1 MDKIMYY
8 LYHIPGKK
16 IGVTRDLNNRV
27 TKQQGYFP
35 DEYEVLDH
43 SDDIDYISKREI
55 ELQQS
60 YGYKIDRVEYKNL
73 GKKMKINATE
83 MTSTFPYPLNK
94 LKGNLMDNMGKTWE
108 TVFGKFEL
116 DRETITWIVDNAKAS
131 MYDAKRSYIYNKAFF
146 EKFVNKNLK
155 QAKVNAKEAKKIVDK
170 NIQEQLEAIKA
181 ELISHSKAVGLDK
194 VYQDGKYIWEKAV
207 GSNETYQDLE
217 KPKHFHDVDR
227 QAMEGMSRFQ
237 KIRDW
242 ADERGLYDKGDTKTQ
257 FCKLME
263 EAGELGRAILKD
275 NQPEFVDAIG
285 DMVVVLTNMAML
297 GGTSIETCIDAA
309 YDEIKNRK
317 GKMVNGTFV
326 KNG

>member
-43 SDDIDYISKREI
+43 SNDIDYISKREI

-108 TVFGKFEL
+108 TVHGKFEL
-116 DRETITWIVDNAKAS
+116 DRDTINWIVDNAQTS

-155 QAKVNAKEAKKIVDK
+155 QAKVNAKEAADK
-170 NIQEQLEAIKA
+170 ALEHIEAMKA
-181 ELISHSKAVGLDK
+181 ELISHSRA
-194 VYQDGKYIWEKAV
+194 I

-217 KPKHFHDVDR
+217 NKKSTTVF
-227 QAMEGMSRFQ
+227 SRFQ
-237 KIRDW
+237 DIRDW
-242 ADERGLYDKGDTKTQ
+242 AEERGLYDKGDTKTQ

-263 EAGELGRAILKD
+263 EAGELGRAVLKD

>member
-1 MDKIMYY
+1 M
-8 LYHIPGKK
+8 L
-16 IGVTRDLNNRV
+16 R
-27 TKQQGYFP
+27 
-35 DEYEVLDH
+35 
-43 SDDIDYISKREI
+43 
-55 ELQQS
+55 
-60 YGYKIDRVEYKNL
+60 
-73 GKKMKINATE
+73 
-83 MTSTFPYPLNK
+83 K
-94 LKGNLMDNMGKTWE
+94 LLIKH
-108 TVFGKFEL
+108 
-116 DRETITWIVDNAKAS
+116 
-131 MYDAKRSYIYNKAFF
+131 Y
-146 EKFVNKNLK
+146 
-155 QAKVNAKEAKKIVDK
+155 KVNAEEAANKA
-170 NIQEQLEAIKA
+170 LEHIEAMKA
-181 ELISHSKAVGLDK
+181 ELISHSR
-194 VYQDGKYIWEKAV
+194 AV
-207 GSNETYQDLE
+207 GSNTVYQDLE

-263 EAGELGRAILKD
+263 EAGELGRAVLKD
-275 NQPEFVDAIG
+275 NQAEFVDAIG

>member
-43 SDDIDYISKREI
+43 STDIDYISKREI

-108 TVFGKFEL
+108 TVFGKFKL
-116 DRETITWIVDNAKAS
+116 DRDTVDWIVDNAQTS

-155 QAKVNAKEAKKIVDK
+155 QAKVNAKEAADK
-170 NIQEQLEAIKA
+170 ALEHIEAMKA
-181 ELISHSKAVGLDK
+181 ELISHSKAVNSR
-194 VYQDGKYIWEKAV
+194 EM
-207 GSNETYQDLE
+207 YQDLE
-217 KPKHFHDVDR
+217 VKEED
-227 QAMEGMSRFQ
+227 RFQ

-275 NQPEFVDAIG
+275 NQVEFVDAIG

-309 YDEIKNRK
+309 YEEIKNRK

>member
-1 MDKIMYY
+1 MREIIYY

-43 SDDIDYISKREI
+43 STDIDYISKREI

-116 DRETITWIVDNAKAS
+116 DKETVNWIVDNAQTS

-155 QAKVNAKEAKKIVDK
+155 QAKVNAKEAADK
-170 NIQEQLEAIKA
+170 ALEHIEAMKA
-181 ELISHSKAVGLDK
+181 ELISHSQAVNTR
-194 VYQDGKYIWEKAV
+194 EM
-207 GSNETYQDLE
+207 YQDLE
-217 KPKHFHDVDR
+217 IKETD
-227 QAMEGMSRFQ
+227 RFQ

-263 EAGELGRAILKD
+263 EAGELGRAVLKD
-275 NQPEFVDAIG
+275 NQAEFVDAIG

>member
-43 SDDIDYISKREI
+43 SNDIDYISKREI

-94 LKGNLMDNMGKTWE
+94 LKGTLIDNMGKTWE

-116 DRETITWIVDNAKAS
+116 DRETVDWIVDNTQTS

-155 QAKVNAKEAKKIVDK
+155 QAKVNAKEAADK
-170 NIQEQLEAIKA
+170 ALEHIEAMKA
-181 ELISHSKAVGLDK
+181 ELISHSRA
-194 VYQDGKYIWEKAV
+194 I

-217 KPKHFHDVDR
+217 NKKSTTVF
-227 QAMEGMSRFQ
+227 SRFQ
-237 KIRDW
+237 DIRDW
-242 ADERGLYDKGDTKTQ
+242 AEERGLYDKGDTKTQ

-263 EAGELGRAILKD
+263 EAGELGRAVLKD
-275 NQPEFVDAIG
+275 NQAEFVDAIG

>member
-1 MDKIMYY
+1 MHKIMYY

-43 SDDIDYISKREI
+43 STDIDYISKREI

-116 DRETITWIVDNAKAS
+116 DRETVDWIVDNAQTS

-155 QAKVNAKEAKKIVDK
+155 QAKVNAKEAADK
-170 NIQEQLEAIKA
+170 ALEHIEAMKA
-181 ELISHSKAVGLDK
+181 ELISHSKAVG
-194 VYQDGKYIWEKAV
+194 
-207 GSNETYQDLE
+207 SNTVYQDLE
-217 KPKHFHDVDR
+217 KPKYFHDVDR
-227 QAMEGMSRFQ
+227 QAMEGISRFQ

-263 EAGELGRAILKD
+263 EAGELGRAVLKD
-275 NQPEFVDAIG
+275 NQAEFVDAIG

>member
-43 SDDIDYISKREI
+43 STDIDYISKREI

-116 DRETITWIVDNAKAS
+116 DRNTVDWIVDNAQTS

-146 EKFVNKNLK
+146 EKFVNVNLK
-155 QAKVNAKEAKKIVDK
+155 QAKVNAKEAADK
-170 NIQEQLEAIKA
+170 ALEHIEAMKA
-181 ELISHSKAVGLDK
+181 ELISHSKA
-194 VYQDGKYIWEKAV
+194 I
-207 GSNETYQDLE
+207 GSNGKVLTPSEIYQNLE
-217 KPKHFHDVDR
+217 VEKSQD
-227 QAMEGMSRFQ
+227 RFQ

-242 ADERGLYDKGDTKTQ
+242 ADERGLYDKVDTKTQ

-263 EAGELGRAILKD
+263 AAGELGRAVLKD
-275 NQPEFVDAIG
+275 NQAEFVDAIG

-317 GKMVNGTFV
+317 GKMLNGTFV

>member
-1 MDKIMYY
+1 MDKIIYY

-27 TKQQGYFP
+27 TKQQGYKP

-43 SDDIDYISKREI
+43 SEDINYISSREI

-73 GKKMKINATE
+73 GKNMLSKDIKINATE

-94 LKGNLMDNMGKTWE
+94 LKGNLMDNLGHTWE
-108 TVFGKFEL
+108 TIYGKFKL
-116 DRETITWIVDNAKAS
+116 DPNTIRWIIDNAQTS
-131 MYDAKRSYIYNKAFF
+131 MYDKKRSYIYNKAFF
-146 EKFVNKNLK
+146 EKFVNVNLK
-155 QAKVNAKEAKKIVDK
+155 QAKVNAKEAADK
-170 NIQEQLEAIKA
+170 ALEHIEAMKA
-181 ELISHSKAVGLDK
+181 ELISHSRAV
-194 VYQDGKYIWEKAV
+194 
-207 GSNETYQDLE
+207 NTRETYQDLE
-217 KPKHFHDVDR
+217 VKETD
-227 QAMEGMSRFQ
+227 RFQ

-263 EAGELGRAILKD
+263 EAGELGRAVLKD
-275 NQPEFVDAIG
+275 NQAEFVDAIG

-317 GKMVNGTFV
+317 GKMLNGTFV
-326 KNG
+326 KND

>member
-94 LKGNLMDNMGKTWE
+94 LKGNLMDSMGETWE
-108 TVFGKFEL
+108 TVYGKFKL
-116 DRETITWIVDNAKAS
+116 DRETVDWIVNNAQTS
-131 MYDAKRSYIYNKAFF
+131 MYTY
-146 EKFVNKNLK
+146 
-155 QAKVNAKEAKKIVDK
+155 
-170 NIQEQLEAIKA
+170 
-181 ELISHSKAVGLDK
+181 
-194 VYQDGKYIWEKAV
+194 KYK
-207 GSNETYQDLE
+207 
-217 KPKHFHDVDR
+217 
-227 QAMEGMSRFQ
+227 
-237 KIRDW
+237 
-242 ADERGLYDKGDTKTQ
+242 
-257 FCKLME
+257 
-263 EAGELGRAILKD
+263 
-275 NQPEFVDAIG
+275 
-285 DMVVVLTNMAML
+285 
-297 GGTSIETCIDAA
+297 
-309 YDEIKNRK
+309 
-317 GKMVNGTFV
+317 
-326 KNG
+326 

>member
-43 SDDIDYISKREI
+43 STDIDYISKREI

-116 DRETITWIVDNAKAS
+116 DRETVDWIVNNAQTS

-155 QAKVNAKEAKKIVDK
+155 QAKVNAKEAADK
-170 NIQEQLEAIKA
+170 ALEHIEAMKA
-181 ELISHSKAVGLDK
+181 ELISHSRA
-194 VYQDGKYIWEKAV
+194 I

-217 KPKHFHDVDR
+217 NKKSTTVF
-227 QAMEGMSRFQ
+227 SRFQ
-237 KIRDW
+237 DIRDW
-242 ADERGLYDKGDTKTQ
+242 AEERGLYDKGDTKTQ

-263 EAGELGRAILKD
+263 EAGELGRAVLKD